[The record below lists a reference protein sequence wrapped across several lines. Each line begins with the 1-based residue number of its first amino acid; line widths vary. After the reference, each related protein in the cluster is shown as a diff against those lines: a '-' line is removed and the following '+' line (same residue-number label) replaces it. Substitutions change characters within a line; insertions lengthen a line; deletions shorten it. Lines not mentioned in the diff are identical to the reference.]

1 MKRVHKIK
9 VTESLLKLH
18 FVQIYS
24 MSKEFKYSAIDEEGI
39 NEKYPGFLETFD
51 FEQVEMQV
59 LFEFVNYR
67 RKWGNEQKYFDL
79 LPTYFYYIWDKDNT
93 YNGNTNAKEE
103 LDWMQMQLDW
113 LKDTKRPHWKN
124 IFLFPKNLLLFTDY
138 KIQQNNDLIAVDY
151 YNVILL
157 LDNEGSLLYYWNKSN
172 HECDTKI
179 TFLNDEYIA
188 IETTYFEK
196 HRGDETIFLKY
207 NYEEIERCFN
217 GIDSIELVELIIKN
231 GVRLAFFNLSDEL
244 KSDKNI
250 ILKLLKHNWFEICDL
265 SDLNEA
271 ILSDKEFILE
281 ILNLHYGLIYFEY
294 ASENLKNDPGFMI
307 EVVKKFGSALKYA
320 SKELQEDKN
329 VVLEAVK
336 QDGVALEFASK
347 ALQEDKEVVLEA
359 VKRSGVAL
367 EFASKALQE
376 DKEVV
381 LDAVKQYGGA
391 LEYASKDLQGN
402 KEVVLEAV
410 KQDGNSLRYASKA
423 LQEDK
428 EVVLE
433 AVKQTG
439 KLKFFNNAF
448 NRSAFMYCSKILSN
462 DIEFIIESSKLDLKT
477 MELVNSDLISK
488 HKELQDLFNKYK
500 LKCEEKC
507 DDYDLPF

>member
-39 NEKYPGFLETFD
+39 NEKYPGFLKTFD

-79 LPTYFYYIWDKDNT
+79 LPTYFYYIWDKDNPF
-93 YNGNTNAKEE
+93 YAEKS
-103 LDWMQMQLDW
+103 DWI
-113 LKDTKRPHWKN
+113 KDTNINNDKGILSCPH
-124 IFLFPKNLLLFTDY
+124 PTLFTDY
-138 KIQQNNDLIAVDY
+138 KTSRYNNLIAVDY

-157 LDNEGSLLYYWNKSN
+157 LNKKDEVLYNWNKSN

-217 GIDSIELVELIIKN
+217 GINSIELVELIIKN
-231 GVRLAFFNLSDEL
+231 GVRLEIFNLSDEL

-281 ILNLHYGLIYFEY
+281 ILNLHYGLNYFEY

-307 EVVKKFGSALKYA
+307 EVFKKFGSALKYA

-336 QDGVALEFASK
+336 QDGVALEFASM
-347 ALQEDKEVVLEA
+347 
-359 VKRSGVAL
+359 
-367 EFASKALQE
+367 
-376 DKEVV
+376 
-381 LDAVKQYGGA
+381 
-391 LEYASKDLQGN
+391 
-402 KEVVLEAV
+402 
-410 KQDGNSLRYASKA
+410 A

-439 KLKFFNNAF
+439 KLKFSNDGFNG
-448 NRSAFMYCSKILSN
+448 SAFKYCSKILRN

-477 MELVNSDLISK
+477 MLFVNSDLISK
-488 HKELQDLFNKYK
+488 HKELQDLFNEYK
-500 LKCEEKC
+500 LKCEEEC
-507 DDYDLPF
+507 DEFTESLLRYDDLRKSKSSKNGD

>member
-9 VTESLLKLH
+9 ATESLLKVH
-18 FVQIYS
+18 FFQIYS
-24 MSKEFKYSAIDEEGI
+24 MSKEFKYSTIDEEGI
-39 NEKYPGFLETFD
+39 NEKYPGFLETFN

-59 LFEFVNYR
+59 LFEFVKYR
-67 RKWGNEQKYFDL
+67 RKWCNEQKYFDL
-79 LPTYFYYIWDKDNT
+79 IPTYFYYIWDKDNPFYT
-93 YNGNTNAKEE
+93 EE
-103 LDWMQMQLDW
+103 SDWI
-113 LKDTKRPHWKN
+113 KDTEINNDKDILSCPH
-124 IFLFPKNLLLFTDY
+124 PTLFTDY
-138 KIQQNNDLIAVDY
+138 KASQYNNLIAVDY

-157 LDNEGSLLYYWNKSN
+157 LNNKDEVLYNWNKSN

-217 GIDSIELVELIIKN
+217 GINSNELVELIIKN
-231 GVRLAFFNLSDEL
+231 GVRLAFYNLSDGL

-250 ILKLLKHNWFEICDL
+250 ILTLLKHNWFEICDL
-265 SDLNEA
+265 SELNEA

-281 ILNLHYGLIYFEY
+281 ILNLHYGLIYFQY

-307 EVVKKFGSALKYA
+307 EVFKKFGSALKYA

-336 QDGVALEFASK
+336 QDGGALEF
-347 ALQEDKEVVLEA
+347 
-359 VKRSGVAL
+359 
-367 EFASKALQE
+367 
-376 DKEVV
+376 
-381 LDAVKQYGGA
+381 
-391 LEYASKDLQGN
+391 
-402 KEVVLEAV
+402 
-410 KQDGNSLRYASKA
+410 ASKA

-439 KLKFFNNAF
+439 KLKFFNDGF
-448 NRSAFMYCSKILSN
+448 NGSAFKYCSKILSN
-462 DIEFIIESSKLDLKT
+462 DIEFIVESSKLDLKT
-477 MELVNSDLISK
+477 MGEVNSDLISK
-488 HKELQDLFNKYK
+488 HKELQDLFNEYK
-500 LKCEEKC
+500 LNYEEEC
-507 DDYDLPF
+507 DEFTESLLRYDDLQKSKSSKNGD

>member
-113 LKDTKRPHWKN
+113 LKDTKRPHWQN

-207 NYEEIERCFN
+207 NYEGIERCFN

-231 GVRLAFFNLSDEL
+231 GGRLAFFNLSDEL

-281 ILNLHYGLIYFEY
+281 ILNLHYGLNLNYFEY

-359 VKRSGVAL
+359 VK
-367 EFASKALQE
+367 
-376 DKEVV
+376 
-381 LDAVKQYGGA
+381 
-391 LEYASKDLQGN
+391 
-402 KEVVLEAV
+402 
-410 KQDGNSLRYASKA
+410 
-423 LQEDK
+423 
-428 EVVLE
+428 
-433 AVKQTG
+433 QTG
-439 KLKFFNNAF
+439 KLKFFNDGF
-448 NRSAFMYCSKILSN
+448 NGSAFKYCSKILRN

-477 MELVNSDLISK
+477 MGEVNSDLISK
-488 HKELQDLFNKYK
+488 HKELQDLFNEYK
-500 LKCEEKC
+500 LKCEEEC
-507 DDYDLPF
+507 DEFTESLLRYDDLRKSRPSSNADPYKILRRLQ

>member
-24 MSKEFKYSAIDEEGI
+24 ISKGLDYLMINEEGI

-67 RKWGNEQKYFDL
+67 KKMGSEYEYFDL
-79 LPTYFYYIWDKDNT
+79 IPTYFYYIWDKDNPFYAEESEWINELETVIT
-93 YNGNTNAKEE
+93 YNNKGFFGVDDF
-103 LDWMQMQLDW
+103 LD
-113 LKDTKRPHWKN
+113 KSPR
-124 IFLFPKNLLLFTDY
+124 LFTDY
-138 KIQQNNDLIAVDY
+138 KISKYNDLIAVDY
-151 YNVILL
+151 YNLILL
-157 LDNEGSLLYYWNKSN
+157 LNKKDWIIYHWKKADIRDCDFRLTFINEN
-172 HECDTKI
+172 
-179 TFLNDEYIA
+179 YIA
-188 IETTYFEK
+188 LEETYSLDFRYIEIETT
-196 HRGDETIFLKY
+196 FLKY
-207 NYEEIERCFN
+207 SNGEIINCFSKVS
-217 GIDSIELVELIIKN
+217 SIELLELIIKN
-231 GVRLAFFNLSDEL
+231 GVRLEFFNLSDEL
-244 KSDKNI
+244 KSDKII

-265 SDLNEA
+265 SDLNED
-271 ILSDKEFILE
+271 ILGDKEFILE
-281 ILNLHYGLIYFEY
+281 LLNLYDGLRYFEY
-294 ASENLKNDPGFMI
+294 ATENLKNDPLFMI
-307 EVVKKFGSALKYA
+307 EVFKQFGSALKYA

-329 VVLEAVK
+329 VVI
-336 QDGVALEFASK
+336 
-347 ALQEDKEVVLEA
+347 EA